1 MVIRKPN
8 KVSVAILG
16 AACLAWT
23 LTGCSGTNGNAGP
36 SSPSAPSSSQASVE
50 PSASPEASASA
61 GPKQIAEGRPVTLS
75 VDLHGW
81 MPTLNKEAT
90 PENPNVFQSTQ
101 VIADE
106 FMKLH
111 PNVTIEWA
119 RTKPVGGLQNEVAEW
134 LTTQVAAGT
143 APAITFTWGNAY
155 QERGWYESLSA
166 DLDTPNEYMPGN
178 EKWRELFPDYLMTH
192 RELVD
197 AHQNLVAIPFALYS
211 GPPTGYYINKDLFA
225 KYGLQPPKTW
235 AEQFEVAKTFKENG
249 IIPFAPWGFFKKIE
263 LSHWNIQF
271 SVGPAYA
278 GAIMDKTDYNKDGQ
292 IELAENIRAV
302 KQGLY
307 SPLEHE
313 YAKEVYTELKKFY
326 KDFLSPGWQ
335 DTDYTKLWNEG
346 KVAMKEEGV
355 WALPAENGNME
366 RQFEFGLIPPPL
378 VTEFAAKDIEPLK
391 IEFTEKGPFQPGPDL
406 SLNVLKPVVENNP
419 DLREAAIAFL
429 KFLTLPEN
437 VSMAVVEQGAALG
450 AVRGSEIPPLLND
463 WMNNQFPIVPK
474 ANWPGA
480 FTDEQSVLM
489 HKEFELWVLDKSSDE
504 TFFKKINDIQQ
515 KSADAAITNMKIDTA
530 GW

>member
-1 MVIRKPN
+1 M
-8 KVSVAILG
+8 
-16 AACLAWT
+16 
-23 LTGCSGTNGNAGP
+23 
-36 SSPSAPSSSQASVE
+36 
-50 PSASPEASASA
+50 
-61 GPKQIAEGRPVTLS
+61 
-75 VDLHGW
+75 
-81 MPTLNKEAT
+81 
-90 PENPNVFQSTQ
+90 
-101 VIADE
+101 
-106 FMKLH
+106 
-111 PNVTIEWA
+111 
-119 RTKPVGGLQNEVAEW
+119 GL
-134 LTTQVAAGT
+134 
-143 APAITFTWGNAY
+143 
-155 QERGWYESLSA
+155 
-166 DLDTPNEYMPGN
+166 
-178 EKWRELFPDYLMTH
+178 
-192 RELVD
+192 
-197 AHQNLVAIPFALYS
+197 
-211 GPPTGYYINKDLFA
+211 
-225 KYGLQPPKTW
+225 LQ
-235 AEQFEVAKTFKENG
+235 
-249 IIPFAPWGFFKKIE
+249 KIE

-302 KQGLY
+302 KEGLY
-307 SPLEHE
+307 SPQEHD
-313 YAKEVYTELKKFY
+313 YAKEVYTELKRFY

-366 RQFEFGLIPPPL
+366 RKFEFGLIPPPL
-378 VTEFAAKDIEPLK
+378 VTEFTAKDIEPMK

-406 SLNVLKPVVENNP
+406 SLNILKPVIENNP
-419 DLREAAIAFL
+419 DLREAAVAFL

-515 KSADAAITNMKIDTA
+515 KAPTPRSRT
-530 GW
+530 